1 MNGIIILSAGSSSRM
16 GRPKQLLAYR
26 DKTLLNHVVDEAIQ
40 SATGPV
46 WVAPE
51 EGMASSIRKG
61 ISAIL
66 QAHPD
71 LDSVVLAV
79 SDQPFLSASIFRELN
94 AYRHETAKGIIVCT
108 YKDTLG
114 TPVLFDKKYFPQ
126 LMELEGHQG
135 AKKLIALYPEDVASI
150 SFDLGEIEIDR
161 PEDYFSL
168 Q

>member
-1 MNGIIILSAGSSSRM
+1 MNGIIILSSGSSSRL

-26 DKTLLNHVVDEAIQ
+26 GKTLLNRVVDEAKQ
-40 SATGPV
+40 SAIGPV

-61 ISAIL
+61 LSAIL
-66 QAHPD
+66 TAHPN
-71 LDSVVLAV
+71 LDAVILAAC
-79 SDQPFLSASIFRELN
+79 DQPFVSASIFREIN
-94 AYRHETAKGIIVCT
+94 AHKRETDKGIIVST
-108 YKDTLG
+108 YKDTAG

-126 LMELEGHQG
+126 LMELEGQQG
-135 AKKLIALYPEDVASI
+135 AKKLIALYPEDVTSI